1 MSIRATG
8 HAWFWLAVA
17 GHIVQL
23 GAQPLTLRTGPL
35 VFRESAHEAP
45 LPKYPTEAAL
55 QGAEGQVLA
64 DVYVR
69 LDGDVA
75 SVDARPGSDPRLAAA
90 VVTAVKRWR
99 FRQLKH
105 PEPDK
110 ADQIDVLVHGRVLFY
125 FTLFA
130 GRPIVIDAAAAVLCS
145 RAEYGVPV
153 R

>member
-1 MSIRATG
+1 MTIRATA
-8 HAWFWLAVA
+8 HAWFWLAVP
-17 GHIVQL
+17 GHVVQL
-23 GAQPLTLRTGPL
+23 TAQDITLRVGPL
-35 VFRESAHEAP
+35 VFRESALEAP
-45 LPKYPTEAAL
+45 LPNYPVEAAL
-55 QGAEGQVLA
+55 EGVDGQVLA

-69 LDGDVA
+69 LDGEVA
-75 SVDARPGSDPRLAAA
+75 RVDPRAGPDPRLAVA

-130 GRPIVIDAAAAVLCS
+130 GRPLVIDAAAAVLCS
-145 RAEYGVPV
+145 RGEHGLPVP
-153 R
+153 